1 MQPVNCGFI
10 VLFCFLHVI
19 VIVVSLNE
27 SDLIGSPSS
36 ASNTQCFVAL
46 HSWNELVDSFSAS
59 FNLSFCQIV

>member
-1 MQPVNCGFI
+1 M
-10 VLFCFLHVI
+10 I
-19 VIVVSLNE
+19 VIVVSLNK

-46 HSWNELVDSFSAS
+46 LSWNELVDSFSAS